1 MARSQP
7 FLVAFGAG
15 TAAIVVVRLVSPS
28 LAGATIS
35 VVIAV
40 AAVAALGVYSRHHA
54 LEPHQAGDDLY
65 HLGLLFTLLSL
76 ILALIQLFIM
86 KSTED
91 LTARTNQLIG
101 NFGIALFSTVAGILG
116 RILMQTGLGAPPQ
129 ARTTGNQ
136 PEPKTEP
143 QPSTD
148 GAAVVAIGA
157 EIDELS
163 DSMRALRGDLREARD
178 AFAHFTRVTLAQGE
192 QTKTH
197 TERLMVEFNEHIA
210 RVADAGL
217 NDTSTTWRDMAM
229 EMQRQAKA
237 GLADTSETWR
247 EMALSM
253 RRQAQGLVERMDT
266 TVENVAVRA
275 ETALRDLAEQAE
287 FASATAKSRVE
298 AAKAEID
305 TVMTRL
311 VAVNDILPSLA
322 ASLDATKGSV
332 VALGGTA
339 ATVASGLDA
348 RAAEVLTAH
357 ETLAESARKYQE
369 DGLDAHRRAVEEFMA
384 AAKEQLRTA
393 GENWRAAIEQLDR
406 AIKKQQQV
414 GELNIEATERLTG
427 LMSRE
432 VQGWLDFAEPLR
444 LALDDVVGRLATAIR
459 QK

>member
-1 MARSQP
+1 
-7 FLVAFGAG
+7 
-15 TAAIVVVRLVSPS
+15 
-28 LAGATIS
+28 
-35 VVIAV
+35 
-40 AAVAALGVYSRHHA
+40 
-54 LEPHQAGDDLY
+54 
-65 HLGLLFTLLSL
+65 
-76 ILALIQLFIM
+76 
-86 KSTED
+86 
-91 LTARTNQLIG
+91 
-101 NFGIALFSTVAGILG
+101 
-116 RILMQTGLGAPPQ
+116 
-129 ARTTGNQ
+129 
-136 PEPKTEP
+136 
-143 QPSTD
+143 
-148 GAAVVAIGA
+148 
-157 EIDELS
+157 
-163 DSMRALRGDLREARD
+163 
-178 AFAHFTRVTLAQGE
+178 
-192 QTKTH
+192 
-197 TERLMVEFNEHIA
+197 
-210 RVADAGL
+210 
-217 NDTSTTWRDMAM
+217 
-229 EMQRQAKA
+229 
-237 GLADTSETWR
+237 
-247 EMALSM
+247 MALSM

-369 DGLDAHRRAVEEFMA
+369 DGLDAHRRAVEEFMV

-393 GENWRAAIEQLDR
+393 GENWRAAIDQLDR